1 MTEIPNFENISIV
14 LQRPRYP
21 ENIGAVVRTG
31 HNMGITN
38 LIVVEPLNYD
48 KTKILRMATHATA
61 DAVDRI
67 KVLDSLKE
75 ALSPF
80 NYIVGTTARLGKHRQ
95 NFYTPSDIAKKII
108 SLATN
113 NRIALLFGPEDRGL
127 TNEDLQFCHSFV
139 NIPTAAFSSI
149 NLAQAVMVICY
160 EVFSAQKKDQYGFL
174 PKLANRHELDAMYD
188 QLTEILT
195 RISFLN
201 PQNPDYWMNN
211 IRTFFSRLQLRAKEV
226 KIIRGICRQINWYGE
241 KKFRDGIDQGTK
253 KDC

>member
-1 MTEIPNFENISIV
+1 
-14 LQRPRYP
+14 
-21 ENIGAVVRTG
+21 
-31 HNMGITN
+31 MGITN

-67 KVLDSLKE
+67 KIFDNLKE

-80 NYIVGTTARLGKHRQ
+80 SYIVGTTARMGKHRQ
-95 NFYTPSDIAKKII
+95 NFFTPSDIAEKII
-108 SLATN
+108 SLSPN

-139 NIPTAAFSSI
+139 NIPTADFSSI
-149 NLAQAVMVICY
+149 NLAQAVMVICH
-160 EVFSAQKKDQYGFL
+160 EIFSAQKQTHDAFM
-174 PKLANRHELDAMYD
+174 PKLANRHELDGMYD

-211 IRTFFSRLQLRAKEV
+211 IRSFFSRLQLRAKEV

-241 KKFRDGIDQGTK
+241 KRLRDGIEQGRK
-253 KDC
+253 KDL

>member
-1 MTEIPNFENISIV
+1 MTALPDLENISIV

-21 ENIGAVVRTG
+21 ENIGAVVRAG
-31 HNMGITN
+31 HNMGITS
-38 LIVVEPLNYD
+38 LIVVEPRDYD
-48 KTKILRMATHATA
+48 KTRILRMATHATA

-67 KVLDSLKE
+67 KVFGSLKE

-80 NYIVGTTARLGKHRQ
+80 HYVVGATARLGKHRQ
-95 NFYTPSDIAKKII
+95 NFHTPSDMAEKII
-108 SLATN
+108 SLAAN

-149 NLAQAVMVICY
+149 NLAQAVMIICY
-160 EVFSAQKKDQYGFL
+160 EVFSALKKDPDEFL
-174 PKLANRHELDAMYD
+174 PKLANRHELDAMYE

-211 IRTFFSRLQLRAKEV
+211 IRSFFSRLQLRAKEV

-241 KKFRDGIDQGTK
+241 KRFRDGNDQSRE
-253 KDC
+253 KDG